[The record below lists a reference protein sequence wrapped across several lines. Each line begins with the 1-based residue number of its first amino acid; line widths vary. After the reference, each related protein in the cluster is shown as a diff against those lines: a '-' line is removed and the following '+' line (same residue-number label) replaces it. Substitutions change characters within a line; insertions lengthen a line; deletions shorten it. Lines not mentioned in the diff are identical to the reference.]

1 MTEIKPKKCT
11 LPLTEPELSIQ
22 GYKLFT
28 SNLTTGR
35 GVLILTRSNL
45 DIEQIYCETKDM
57 VWCSQHSTSGP
68 ILLGN
73 VYRSPNN
80 SAEENL
86 EFFETI
92 RKVVE
97 TEGKNSTVI
106 ITGDFN
112 IGAINWQSNNATGDG
127 KSLVNLLDDLGME
140 QLVNFHT
147 RVRGEDTPSL
157 LDLIITN
164 DYECIQ
170 NIADKPPLGK
180 SDHSVLHFN
189 IKSVKPVPR
198 KKHIFSYDKGNYD
211 LMRQDCDKINWSE
224 LMEGKSLDNKY
235 EILCEQLKQLE
246 KKHVPMISIELGK
259 SKKKNG
265 LVNAEV
271 RKMIKKKNT
280 TWKKYVKLHTEET
293 RCDYSKARNK
303 LRKETRKAI
312 KDYERDIAKQAKSN
326 PKKFWGYVN
335 SKRKS
340 PVGIADL
347 TDSQGNVCRSDYSKA
362 NALKEWFE
370 SVYIEENTPSP
381 KVEEKT
387 LNHVTDVTIVTN
399 DIQKRLSNLNVKK
412 SVGPDGISP
421 KILILKELS
430 NEIAEVIS
438 GIFQES
444 IDEGTVP
451 QLWKKAHVT
460 ALFKKG
466 AKSNPSNYRPISLTC
481 ILCKVLE
488 SIIRTAILDHL
499 TQNNLICKNQYGFVP
514 KRSTSLQ
521 LLKVMEEWIQV
532 IDNGGN
538 IDAIYLDVMKAFD
551 QVPKNRLLTKLSS
564 CGIKKNLL
572 QWIDSFLT
580 NRTLTVLVNGC
591 KSGEGMAT
599 SGVPQGSVL
608 GPLLFVIY
616 INDLPNELLSA
627 VYMFAD
633 DTKMFREMKDNSIR
647 S

>member
-1 MTEIKPKKCT
+1 M
-11 LPLTEPELSIQ
+11 
-22 GYKLFT
+22 
-28 SNLTTGR
+28 
-35 GVLILTRSNL
+35 
-45 DIEQIYCETKDM
+45 
-57 VWCSQHSTSGP
+57 
-68 ILLGN
+68 
-73 VYRSPNN
+73 
-80 SAEENL
+80 
-86 EFFETI
+86 
-92 RKVVE
+92 
-97 TEGKNSTVI
+97 
-106 ITGDFN
+106 
-112 IGAINWQSNNATGDG
+112 
-127 KSLVNLLDDLGME
+127 
-140 QLVNFHT
+140 
-147 RVRGEDTPSL
+147 
-157 LDLIITN
+157 
-164 DYECIQ
+164 
-170 NIADKPPLGK
+170 
-180 SDHSVLHFN
+180 
-189 IKSVKPVPR
+189 
-198 KKHIFSYDKGNYD
+198 
-211 LMRQDCDKINWSE
+211 
-224 LMEGKSLDNKY
+224 
-235 EILCEQLKQLE
+235 
-246 KKHVPMISIELGK
+246 
-259 SKKKNG
+259 
-265 LVNAEV
+265 
-271 RKMIKKKNT
+271 
-280 TWKKYVKLHTEET
+280 
-293 RCDYSKARNK
+293 
-303 LRKETRKAI
+303 
-312 KDYERDIAKQAKSN
+312 
-326 PKKFWGYVN
+326 
-335 SKRKS
+335 
-340 PVGIADL
+340 GIADL

-421 KILILKELS
+421 KILKELS

-538 IDAIYLDVMKAFD
+538 IDVIYLDVMKAFD

-633 DTKMFREMKDNSIR
+633 DTKMFREMKDNSDHNILQSDLHRLNQWAKDWMLSFHPGKSSVLHLGKTNPQNKYFLNNQELQNSSTEKDLGVIVDDKLKFEEHIQSKISKARQIWGLIR
-647 S
+647 RSITYIDSNTFTCLFKALVRPHLEYANCVWFPATKGQSIDIEKVQRSATKQIPGLSELTYPERLKKLGLPTLKHRRRRGDLIETFKMMTGIYDKGAVPDFERPTTAFDTRGHCYKLRQPASKTNLGHNRFTSRVVTDWNSLPDYVVESESVNHFKNNLDDYFQEDPSVYDYDL